1 MKKMF
6 ASVLGAMAMVA
17 STFGLS
23 SASAL
28 PTANISPI
36 GSQVEVV
43 ELAHHH
49 FPPRHDPRIGH
60 RPGPRPRPI
69 HDSIHDYRPDSRPI
83 HGPGSI
89 HSPHDPHSPHHGFF
103 GGFRR

>member
-1 MKKMF
+1 MRKTF

-28 PTANISPI
+28 PTATISPI

-49 FPPRHDPRIGH
+49 FPSHHAPRMDH
-60 RPGPRPRPI
+60 RPEPI
-69 HDSIHDYRPDSRPI
+69 HGPIGDYRPGSRPI
-83 HGPGSI
+83 HGPGPI
-89 HSPHDPHSPHHGFF
+89 HSPHGPHGPHHGFF